1 MSAETKQAE
10 YLYTLHE
17 WDCSWLPDS
26 WTEHPIIKKTPK
38 FVFVAWLGRKDDIR
52 KLNRQE
58 LEETGETF
66 HRFRETY
73 YTEAGKN
80 EFEHRCES
88 LHNEIKVP
96 DCLKRFGLDN
106 SATAED
112 VKRKYRKLA
121 QQHHP
126 DTGGNHQDFIK
137 LQAEYEAAMA
147 QVSA

>member
-1 MSAETKQAE
+1 MNADTKPAE
-10 YLYTLHE
+10 YVYTLHE
-17 WDCSWLPDS
+17 WDCSGFPDS

-38 FVFVAWLGRKDDIR
+38 FVFVAWLGRKDDVI

-58 LEETGETF
+58 LEETGETY
-66 HRFRETY
+66 RRYETY

-80 EFEHRCES
+80 EFERQRES
-88 LHNEIKVP
+88 WRSEVKVP

-126 DTGGNHQDFIK
+126 DTGGKHQDFID
-137 LQAEYEAAMA
+137 LHASYEAAMA
-147 QVSA
+147 HVSA